1 MGRTRHEAPDIKNL
15 QSLVWLEIFVFA
27 GYVLD
32 AGTVLLGIKIVM
44 TNDHCTRIAA
54 VEVCQ

>member
-1 MGRTRHEAPDIKNL
+1 MCERGGIHLLRL
-15 QSLVWLEIFVFA
+15 QAGVFA

-32 AGTVLLGIKIVM
+32 AGTVLLGVKIVM

-54 VEVCQ
+54 MEVCQ

>member
-1 MGRTRHEAPDIKNL
+1 M
-15 QSLVWLEIFVFA
+15 WLEIFVFA